1 MKSFFRFFAQR
12 HILANL
18 ITIMI
23 ILLGLSTMMEI
34 KRDIYPHVEFGIMSE
49 IQEAVTRVTDFPE
62 EVT

>member
-49 IQEAVTRVTDFPE
+49 IREAVTRVTDFPE